1 MNLCS
6 GYEFMKLADVCIL
19 LNSVDKKIT
28 NNIKHI
34 VYINKLTN
42 FDINIIKN
50 SNIIFIP
57 TNIIHLVF
65 TKFYNMFNSNITI
78 ITHNSDHHIC
88 NKNDVNNLYIDC
100 TKCLELSK
108 IKLWFAQNTLI
119 KHNKLI
125 TLPIGI
131 ANPQY
136 EHGNID
142 KLVAI
147 KNLKNLKTNLLFI
160 NFDVGQGIKFA
171 HRNYILDILKK
182 NNFNIN
188 FVKEE
193 QYKYWNK
200 LSQSKFCISPHGG
213 GVDCHRIW
221 EALFLDT
228 IPIVLNNIAF
238 DNFKDLPIL
247 FVESWEVIN
256 EDFLIEKYNEFSSK
270 KYDLQKI
277 YMNYYNNLIK
287 KLSISELYLNDDSL
301 K

>member
-1 MNLCS
+1 
-6 GYEFMKLADVCIL
+6 MKLADVCIL
-19 LNSVDKKIT
+19 SNIVDKKIT

-42 FDINIIKN
+42 YDINIIIN
-50 SNIIFIP
+50 SNIIFFP
-57 TNIIHLVF
+57 TNNIDLVF
-65 TKFYNMFNSNITI
+65 TKFYSIFKNNITI

-88 NKNDVNNLYIDC
+88 NKNDANNLYIEC
-100 TKCLELSK
+100 EKYLELSK

-125 TLPIGI
+125 TIPIGI

-142 KLVAI
+142 KLLAI
-147 KNLKNLKTNLLFI
+147 KNFNNLKINLLFI
-160 NFDVGQGIKFA
+160 NFDIGKGNKFT
-171 HRNYILDILKK
+171 HRKYVLDILKK
-182 NNFNIN
+182 NNFDIN
-188 FVKEE
+188 FVKEK
-193 QYKYWNK
+193 QDNYWNK
-200 LSQSKFCISPHGG
+200 LSQSKFCISPPGG

-247 FVESWEVIN
+247 FIENWDVIN
-256 EDFLIEKYNEFSSK
+256 EGFLIKKYNEFSSK
-270 KYDLQKI
+270 KFNLQKI
-277 YMNYYNNLIK
+277 YINYYNNLIK
-287 KLSISELYLNDDSL
+287 NKI
-301 K
+301 

>member
-1 MNLCS
+1 MLLCS

-19 LNSVDKKIT
+19 SNIVDKKIT

-42 FDINIIKN
+42 YDINIIIN
-50 SNIIFIP
+50 SNIIFFP
-57 TNIIHLVF
+57 TNNIDLVF
-65 TKFYNMFNSNITI
+65 TKFYSIFKNNITI

-88 NKNDVNNLYIDC
+88 NKNDANNLYIEC
-100 TKCLELSK
+100 EKYLELSK

-125 TLPIGI
+125 TIPIGI

-142 KLVAI
+142 KLLAI
-147 KNLKNLKTNLLFI
+147 KNFNNLKINLLFI
-160 NFDVGQGIKFA
+160 NFDIGKGNKFT
-171 HRNYILDILKK
+171 HRKYVLDILKK
-182 NNFNIN
+182 NNFDIN
-188 FVKEE
+188 FVKEK
-193 QYKYWNK
+193 QDNYWNK
-200 LSQSKFCISPHGG
+200 LSQSKFCISPPGG

-247 FVESWEVIN
+247 FIENWDVIN
-256 EDFLIEKYNEFSSK
+256 EGFLIKKYNEFSSK
-270 KYDLQKI
+270 KFNLQKI
-277 YMNYYNNLIK
+277 YINYYNNLIK
-287 KLSISELYLNDDSL
+287 NKI
-301 K
+301 